1 MQNISYSV
9 KCTAT
14 YFVVAAFSVF
24 AAHMAS
30 AQKIEFAKEKKAVVK
45 HYRFVGDH
53 REESMWS
60 ALYGAKSGKIY
71 IGLCC
76 HAEAAHFYEFDPAT
90 EKMRHIVDLTELH
103 EERGEGINTNG
114 KIHVRMGEDNE
125 GNIYFGSLNED
136 TGPECIDPSSYLGA
150 FWYRYNPKL
159 DKVEVLGKIS
169 RHFGLLGMVMDP
181 KYMRLYGLAEDG
193 HLYMHDIA
201 GKYTRD
207 LGKVDD
213 WDICRTIF
221 ADDLGRVYGSF
232 PVAQI
237 WRYDPRTDEVEDL
250 PNIRLECDNRVLPRT
265 MSKPMIDRKVIWRV
279 IEWDPVDKCAY
290 GIVGGNSMLFKY
302 DVHKGAEGKFEYIM
316 PLTAPQY
323 WNETNVRQIP
333 FATLAFTISPDHRIY
348 FAPTASGS
356 FDYVG
361 TSWDV
366 HDEEKF
372 QAKLAGGYFPPVSY
386 LMRYDLQKKAR
397 EPLGLMVT
405 EEGRL
410 CFGLG
415 GACSGQKDGKI
426 YFVGAIEERDE
437 KQVVGKVG
445 RRWPF
450 SMGLVAYDPEK

>member
-1 MQNISYSV
+1 MKRLSLLL
-9 KCTAT
+9 
-14 YFVVAAFSVF
+14 
-24 AAHMAS
+24 AS
-30 AQKIEFAKEKKAVVK
+30 AACVCACAQQIEFAKERKATVK
-45 HYRFVGDH
+45 RYRFVGNH

-71 IGLCC
+71 IGLCT

-90 EKMRHIVDLTELH
+90 ETMRHIVDLTKLH
-103 EERGEGINTNG
+103 GERGEGINTNG

-125 GNIYFGSLNED
+125 GNVYFGSLNED
-136 TGPECIDPSSYLGA
+136 TGPECIDPSSYKGA
-150 FWYRYNPKL
+150 FWYRYCPKA
-159 DKVEVLGKIS
+159 DKVEVLGRIS

-201 GKYTRD
+201 AKYTRD

-221 ADDLGRVYGSF
+221 ADDEGNVYGSY
-232 PVAQI
+232 PVARI
-237 WRYDPRTDEVEDL
+237 WKYDPRKDEVIDL
-250 PNIRLECDNRVLPRT
+250 PNIRLECDNSVPPRT

-279 IEWDPVDKCAY
+279 IEWDPVEKVAY
-290 GIVGGNSMLFKY
+290 GIIGGNSMLFRY
-302 DVHKGAEGKFEYIM
+302 DVHAGPEGKIDYIV

-323 WNETNVRQIP
+323 WNGANARQIP
-333 FATLAFTISPDHRIY
+333 FATLTLTIANDRRIY

-366 HDEEKF
+366 HDEEAF
-372 QAKLAGGYFPPVSY
+372 QAKLAGGFFPPVSY
-386 LMRYDLQKKAR
+386 LMRYDLKKKQR
-397 EPLGLMVT
+397 EALGLMVT
-405 EEGRL
+405 EDGCL
-410 CFGLG
+410 CFGMG
-415 GACSGQKDGKI
+415 GACTGQKDGRI
-426 YFVGAIEERDE
+426 YFVGAVEEKDE
-437 KQVVGKVG
+437 KAVVGKVS

-450 SMGLVAYDPEK
+450 SMALVAYDPSKEVK

>member
-1 MQNISYSV
+1 MIQWPAMRTIAFIASAIALL
-9 KCTAT
+9 TAT
-14 YFVVAAFSVF
+14 
-24 AAHMAS
+24 
-30 AQKIEFAKEKKAVVK
+30 AQKIEFAKERKAVVR

-71 IGLCC
+71 IGLCT
-76 HAEAAHFYEFDPAT
+76 HAEAAHFYEFDPDT
-90 EKMRHIVDLTELH
+90 ETMRHIVDLTELH
-103 EERGEGINTNG
+103 GERGEGINTNG

-125 GNIYFGSLNED
+125 GNVYFGSLNED
-136 TGPECIDPSSYLGA
+136 TGPECIDPSSYSGA
-150 FWYRYNPKL
+150 FWYRYCPTK
-159 DKVEVLGKIS
+159 DKIEVLGKIS

-201 GKYTRD
+201 GRYTRD

-221 ADDLGRVYGSF
+221 ADDEGNVYGSF

-237 WRYDPRTDEVEDL
+237 WKYDVKRDEVIDL
-250 PNIRLECDNRVLPRT
+250 PNIRLEIDNRVLPRT

-290 GIVGGNSMLFKY
+290 GIIGGNSMLFRY
-302 DVHKGAEGKFEYIM
+302 DVHNGPEGKIDYII

-323 WNETNVRQIP
+323 WGETNVRQIP
-333 FATLAFTISPDHRIY
+333 FATLAFTISTDHRIY

-366 HDEEKF
+366 HDEEDF

-386 LMRYDLQKKAR
+386 LMRYDLKKRQR
-397 EPLGLMVT
+397 EALGLMVT
-405 EEGRL
+405 DDGCL
-410 CFGLG
+410 CFGMG
-415 GACSGQKDGKI
+415 GACTGQKDGRI
-426 YFVGAIEERDE
+426 YFVGAVEEKDE
-437 KQVVGKVG
+437 KSVVGKVS

-450 SMGLVAYDPEK
+450 SMALVAYDPAKEVK

>member
-1 MQNISYSV
+1 
-9 KCTAT
+9 
-14 YFVVAAFSVF
+14 
-24 AAHMAS
+24 
-30 AQKIEFAKEKKAVVK
+30 
-45 HYRFVGDH
+45 
-53 REESMWS
+53 
-60 ALYGAKSGKIY
+60 
-71 IGLCC
+71 
-76 HAEAAHFYEFDPAT
+76 
-90 EKMRHIVDLTELH
+90 
-103 EERGEGINTNG
+103 
-114 KIHVRMGEDNE
+114 
-125 GNIYFGSLNED
+125 
-136 TGPECIDPSSYLGA
+136 
-150 FWYRYNPKL
+150 
-159 DKVEVLGKIS
+159 
-169 RHFGLLGMVMDP
+169 
-181 KYMRLYGLAEDG
+181 
-193 HLYMHDIA
+193 MHDIA
-201 GKYTRD
+201 GKFTRD

-279 IEWDPVDKCAY
+279 IEWDDKDRCAY

-302 DVHKGAEGKFEYIM
+302 DVHKGPEGAFEYIT

-366 HDEEKF
+366 HDEEDF

-386 LMRYDLQKKAR
+386 LVRYDLQKKRR
-397 EPLGLMVT
+397 ESLGLMVT
-405 EEGRL
+405 GEGRM

-415 GACSGQKDGKI
+415 GACSGQKDGRI
-426 YFVGAIEERDE
+426 YFVGAIEERDP
-437 KQVVGKVG
+437 KHVVGKVG

-450 SMGLVAYDPEK
+450 SMGLVAYEPEK

>member
-1 MQNISYSV
+1 M
-9 KCTAT
+9 KRL
-14 YFVVAAFSVF
+14 FLLL
-24 AAHMAS
+24 AS
-30 AQKIEFAKEKKAVVK
+30 AACVCACAQQIEFAKERKATVK
-45 HYRFVGDH
+45 RYRFVGNH

-71 IGLCC
+71 IGLCT

-90 EKMRHIVDLTELH
+90 ETMRHIVDLTKLH
-103 EERGEGINTNG
+103 GERGEGINTNG

-125 GNIYFGSLNED
+125 GNVYFGSLNED
-136 TGPECIDPSSYLGA
+136 TGPECIDPSSYKGA
-150 FWYRYNPKL
+150 FWYRYCPKA
-159 DKVEVLGKIS
+159 DKIEVLGRIS

-201 GKYTRD
+201 AKYTRD

-221 ADDLGRVYGSF
+221 ADDEGNVYGSY
-232 PVAQI
+232 PVARI
-237 WRYDPRTDEVEDL
+237 WKYDPRKDEVIDL
-250 PNIRLECDNRVLPRT
+250 PNIRLECDNSVPPRT

-279 IEWDPVDKCAY
+279 IEWDPVEKVAY
-290 GIVGGNSMLFKY
+290 GIIGGNSMLFRY
-302 DVHKGAEGKFEYIM
+302 DVHAGPEGKIDYIV

-323 WNETNVRQIP
+323 WNGANARQIP
-333 FATLAFTISPDHRIY
+333 FATLTLTIANDRRIY

-366 HDEEKF
+366 HDEEAF
-372 QAKLAGGYFPPVSY
+372 QAKLAGGFFPPVSY
-386 LMRYDLQKKAR
+386 LMRYDLKKKQR
-397 EPLGLMVT
+397 EALGLMVT
-405 EEGRL
+405 EDGCL
-410 CFGLG
+410 CFGMG
-415 GACSGQKDGKI
+415 GACTGQKDGRI
-426 YFVGAIEERDE
+426 YFVGAVEEKDE
-437 KQVVGKVG
+437 KAVVGKVS

-450 SMGLVAYDPEK
+450 SMALVAYTP

>member
-1 MQNISYSV
+1 MSV
-9 KCTAT
+9 
-14 YFVVAAFSVF
+14 
-24 AAHMAS
+24 S
-30 AQKIEFAKEKKAVVK
+30 AVCACAQQIEFAKERKATVK
-45 HYRFVGDH
+45 RYRFVGNH

-71 IGLCC
+71 IGLCT

-90 EKMRHIVDLTELH
+90 ETMRHIVDLTKLH
-103 EERGEGINTNG
+103 GERGEGINTNG

-125 GNIYFGSLNED
+125 GNVYFGSLNED
-136 TGPECIDPSSYLGA
+136 TGPECIDPSSYKGA
-150 FWYRYNPKL
+150 FWYRYCPKA

-201 GKYTRD
+201 AKYTRD

-221 ADDLGRVYGSF
+221 ADDEGNVYGSY
-232 PVAQI
+232 PVARI
-237 WRYDPRTDEVEDL
+237 WKYDPRKDEVIDL
-250 PNIRLECDNRVLPRT
+250 PNIRLECDNSVPPRT

-279 IEWDPVDKCAY
+279 IEWDPVEKVAY
-290 GIVGGNSMLFKY
+290 GIIGGNSMLFRY
-302 DVHKGAEGKFEYIM
+302 DVHAGPEGKIDYIV

-323 WNETNVRQIP
+323 WNGANARQIP
-333 FATLAFTISPDHRIY
+333 FATLTLTIANDRRIY

-366 HDEEKF
+366 HDEEAF
-372 QAKLAGGYFPPVSY
+372 QAKIAGGHFPPVSY
-386 LMRYDLQKKAR
+386 LMRYDLKKKQR
-397 EPLGLMVT
+397 EALGLMVT
-405 EEGRL
+405 EDGCL
-410 CFGLG
+410 CFGMG
-415 GACSGQKDGKI
+415 GACTGQKDGRI
-426 YFVGAIEERDE
+426 YFVGAVEEKDE
-437 KQVVGKVG
+437 KAVVGKVS

-450 SMGLVAYDPEK
+450 SMALVAYDPVKGNNHDN